1 VSEEATVF
9 PLEGVRILDFT
20 WLGAGAKSTRHL
32 AAYGAEVIRIEWKGK
47 MDFLRLARPYQLA
60 ADEDPATTG
69 DSVNRSASFNNLNPG
84 KLGIS
89 LNLRHPKGKELFRSL
104 LPKADVV
111 LDNYTAD
118 TLKDWGFGY
127 EVMDAIRPG
136 IIYVQS
142 PGFGYRGPY
151 RDYRSY
157 GPTAAAVAGITHMA
171 GLPDRYPSGW
181 GFSYMDVVTPWNIA
195 IAVLACLRYRERTGK
210 GQWIDLSQAGPGYL
224 LTGTALLDYAVNGR
238 EYVRTG
244 NRSPYLPAAPHGAYP
259 CAGEEAWVAIAC
271 FSDDDWRRLVEA
283 LGNPS
288 WAGQPRF
295 ATLDGRL
302 ANQDALD
309 ACLGETTRGWDRYA
323 LMEVLQGAGV
333 AAGVCQTPAD
343 RFDTDP
349 QHRARGEYRMVSHA
363 ELGEYAVEEVP
374 SRWSRTQPHTGGTEG
389 RGAPCY
395 GEHNA
400 RVYGELLGLGAEELA
415 ALRADDVI

>member
-1 VSEEATVF
+1 
-9 PLEGVRILDFT
+9 VRILDFT

-47 MDFLRLARPYQLA
+47 MDFLRNARPYHFV
-60 ADEDPATTG
+60 ADEDAATAAA
-69 DSVNRSASFNNLNPG
+69 SPNRSASFNNLNPR

-89 LNLRHPKGKELFRSL
+89 LNLRHPRGKELFRRL

-127 EVMDAIRPG
+127 DAMDAIRPG

-142 PGFGYRGPY
+142 PGFGFRGPY

-171 GLPDRYPSGW
+171 GLPDRYPCGW

-195 IAVLACLRYRERTGK
+195 IAVLACLRYRARTGK
-210 GQWIDLSQAGPGYL
+210 GQWIDLSQAGPGFL

-259 CAGEEAWVAIAC
+259 CAGEDAWIAIAC
-271 FSDDDWRRLVEA
+271 FGDADWRRMVEA
-283 LGNPS
+283 LGNPD
-288 WAGQPRF
+288 WAEQPRF
-295 ATLDGRL
+295 GTLEGRL

-309 ACLGETTRGWDRYA
+309 VCLGETTRGWDRYA
-323 LMEVLQGAGV
+323 LMKKLQRAGV

-349 QHRARGEYRMVSHA
+349 QHQARGEYRMVSHA
-363 ELGEYAVEEVP
+363 ELGEYAIEEVP
-374 SRWSRTQPHTGGTEG
+374 SRWSRTQPHTGGPEG
-389 RGAPCY
+389 RGAPGY

-400 RVYGELLGLGAEELA
+400 SVYGDLLGLSADDLT
-415 ALRADDVI
+415 ALRAEDVI

>member
-1 VSEEATVF
+1 MF

-32 AAYGAEVIRIEWKGK
+32 TAYGAEVIRIEWKEK
-47 MDFLRLARPYQLA
+47 LDFLRRARPYHFVADEDASLA
-60 ADEDPATTG
+60 ADSP
-69 DSVNRSASFNNLNPG
+69 NRSASFNNLNPG

-89 LNLRHPKGKELFRSL
+89 LNLRHAKGKELFRRL

-118 TLKDWGFGY
+118 TLKDWGFGF
-127 EVMDAIRPG
+127 EAMNEIRPG

-142 PGFGYRGPY
+142 PGFGFRGRY

-157 GPTAAAVAGITHMA
+157 GPTAAAVAGITYMA
-171 GLPDRYPSGW
+171 GLPDRYPCGW

-195 IAVLACLRYRERTGK
+195 IAVLASLRHRARTGK
-210 GQWIDLSQAGPGYL
+210 GQWIDLSQSGPGFL

-238 EYVRTG
+238 EYVRAG
-244 NRSPYLPAAPHGAYP
+244 NRSPDLPAAPHGAYP
-259 CAGEEAWVAIAC
+259 CAGE
-271 FSDDDWRRLVEA
+271 DDWIAITCFNDQDWRHLVEA
-283 LGNPS
+283 IGSPHWTS
-288 WAGQPRF
+288 QPEF
-295 ATLDGRL
+295 ASIEGRI

-309 ACLGETTRGWDRYA
+309 ACLGETTQGCDRYA
-323 LMEVLQGAGV
+323 LMEKLQRAGV

-343 RFDTDP
+343 RFDIDP
-349 QHRARGEYRMVSHA
+349 QHQARGEYRTVSHA
-363 ELGEYAVEEVP
+363 ELGEYTVEDVP
-374 SRWSRTQPHTGGTEG
+374 SRWSGTQPHTGGPEQ

-400 RVYGELLGLGAEELA
+400 RVYGELLGLSDAEIGAFQAEG
-415 ALRADDVI
+415 VI